1 MGNEEKGRIE
11 QLEYYISLLLMTF
24 DQSQFPFFFL
34 VMSHHVKRE
43 EVQALL
49 HTCEKLSE
57 RLDMEIGEGLLLYD
71 AIFEE
76 FQLAMPSS
84 LEVKETI
91 DALEKQGLYRQLMI
105 ELRKYA

>member
-1 MGNEEKGRIE
+1 MGNEEKDRVE

-34 VMSHHVKRE
+34 VMSNHVKRE

-49 HTCEKLSE
+49 NTCEKLSE
-57 RLDMEIGEGLLLYD
+57 KLDMERGEGLLLYD

-76 FQLAMPSS
+76 FQLAVPSS
-84 LEVKETI
+84 LKIMETI
-91 DALEKQGLYRQLMI
+91 DALEKQGLYRQLMM